1 MKTSVGR
8 FALATLLV
16 ALAAGCGRAETQA
29 AEAAEA
35 QAVASARAEEARA
48 AALSVV
54 SLADLDRSVTV
65 ARAIRAMPG
74 AADSILTAHGLT
86 RSGFDSLMF
95 AIAADSAL
103 ARVYT
108 ESIR

>member
-1 MKTSVGR
+1 MKARMGR
-8 FALATLLV
+8 LALGTLLV
-16 ALAAGCGRAETQA
+16 SLAAGCGRAETQA

-35 QAVASARAEEARA
+35 QAVASAA
-48 AALSVV
+48 AAQQSDAAMSVV

-65 ARAIRAMPG
+65 ARAIRATPG
-74 AADSILTAHGLT
+74 AADSILAAHGLT